1 MKFRKLCQNAFA
13 LLLCSLASAFGQEE
27 AAGLEKIA
35 VYVSGASQA
44 GINKSLGSKLLFAI
58 AQSGEYAEIGD
69 HETFYSEFSANP
81 GGVGRLAQTAKQHG
95 ADIVCVVDIAEAFD
109 AYSITARLIKTSDL
123 QVLKT
128 ASLDRS
134 LKSLDD
140 LTLASNEL
148 AAQLLGLP
156 PPQPPPS
163 SAAPASSPAAAA
175 AKKECRSKFNIN
187 ELVSKIGSGFPSQLK
202 DCSSTLAKNI
212 AMSKSPFGKKT
223 ELKEPK
229 AFMMECTIDG
239 IKQKLPAGAA
249 EYVRPIESFVQNI
262 LNAASS
268 GGSLDVKKLSSAIGG
283 MNVNELINEL
293 KKKAFNDECAVN
305 EPYEPDD
312 EDEDEED
319 EEDED
324 SEAKGGRKIV
334 SFGLRTGFNFSHLYA
349 EYESRYDHASGTYSS
364 IAGFQFG
371 LLLDIAPSSWFHLQ
385 HGIMYIQKGTSDDGI
400 TSHYIELL
408 PVSLSLKLAAFRI
421 GAGPYFGFCVDA
433 PDDYIDGAKIDMGI
447 NTGLGFDIGM
457 FYIGVFYDY
466 GLSDVSNIRNFD
478 FYNRTLGFN
487 LGINL

>member
-1 MKFRKLCQNAFA
+1 MKSMKLCQYAFA
-13 LLLCSLASAFGQEE
+13 FLLCSLASAFGQEE
-27 AAGLEKIA
+27 AAVPEKIA

-58 AQSGEYAEIGD
+58 TQSGEYAEIGD
-69 HETFYSEFSANP
+69 PETFYSEFSSNP
-81 GGVGRLAQTAKQHG
+81 GGIGRLAQTAKQHG

-109 AYSITARLIKTSDL
+109 AYSITARLIRTSDL
-123 QVLKT
+123 QSLKT
-128 ASLDRS
+128 ASLDRAI
-134 LKSLDD
+134 KSLDD

-156 PPQPPPS
+156 PPQPPPPI
-163 SAAPASSPAAAA
+163 SAALPSSPVAAA
-175 AKKECRSKFNIN
+175 AKKECTEKFNIN

-239 IKQKLPAGAA
+239 IKRKLPAGAA
-249 EYVRPIESFVQNI
+249 EYVTPVESFVQNI

-268 GGSLDVKKLSSAIGG
+268 GGDLDVKKLSSAIGG
-283 MNVNELINEL
+283 MNVNDLINEL

-305 EPYEPDD
+305 EPYEAAEEEEG
-312 EDEDEED
+312 ED
-319 EEDED
+319 D
-324 SEAKGGRKIV
+324 SEGEGGRKIV
-334 SFGLRTGFNFSHLYA
+334 SFGLRTGFNRSHLYA
-349 EYESRYDHASGTYSS
+349 EYHGYYNNASGTYGSVV
-364 IAGFQFG
+364 GFQFG
-371 LLLDIAPSSWFHLQ
+371 MLLDIAPSDVFHLQ
-385 HGIMYIQKGTSDDGI
+385 HGLMYIQKGTSDNGI

-433 PDDYIDGAKIDMGI
+433 PSDYINSKIDIGI
-447 NTGLGFDIGM
+447 NMGLGFDIGM
-457 FYIGVFYDY
+457 FYIGMFYDY
-466 GLSDVSNIRNFD
+466 GLSNVSNIDRFD
-478 FYNRTLGFN
+478 IYNRTLGFN